1 MVTIDLFGY
10 LAVFTGL
17 YAVSKKRM
25 FPFRIWHIISCLCY
39 IIYGILNPAYPILVS
54 GTLFI
59 IIHLYNIKSYTIRNQ
74 FCRPKPHSK
83 E

>member
-1 MVTIDLFGY
+1 MIDAFGY
-10 LAVFTGL
+10 LAVLTGL

-39 IIYGILNPAYPILVS
+39 IIYGVLNPAYPILVS

-59 IIHLYNIKSYTIRNQ
+59 AIHLYKIKSYTNRNQ
-74 FCRPKPHSK
+74 FSRPKSNSI